1 MKNKILY
8 FLIAVLAMQVA
19 AATPVMLATDIS
31 YADILVAS
39 TAANKIGAEV
49 YWVSNDTIPEEIYS
63 IINEQ
68 LPEEIYIIGGPAVV
82 SEEVEANLSETYN
95 VTRIWGMTRFG
106 TSAEVAKYFWPEG
119 SDRAVIAIDI
129 FGNKEVNEY
138 VAELI
143 SKARDIALT
152 ESIPLVLIPK
162 ESIPSETEEALKE
175 LEVKEVYLVGEV
187 ADEVKSYLADLGI
200 NIIEEAETIEEA
212 EDIAMNASERLI
224 IVAVSEWKDIITVP
238 FVPKG
243 VALLVRNDNEIP
255 SVVEKVKTLVEEGKV
270 TDIKVVGIPWKAQK
284 ICDALSQENIT
295 YECITGKR
303 TIIAKKVME
312 KIRERIEKLREEY
325 EEEIEKIKEY
335 LEKKKE
341 RIEERC
347 ELAYE
352 KANEIAEN
360 MEETPATVSARLE
373 LLRALK
379 EDCENV
385 LDQGRYRA
393 ALKIANEMEHH
404 AKLIMWQYR
413 SEFGEEVS
421 EEMFSETQPRKRLIE
436 KARVITQ
443 DIERIRA
450 ALKTVPQEC
459 REMLTK
465 AKQLIDQD
473 EITRAMEYLKIA
485 KMSCEREK
493 LRIAKEIVGKM
504 RKERVCV
511 QVLTHAVSPEGECK
525 VFPTPCDVPEGWK
538 VVRSCVAQRVSE
550 KVSEAEAM
558 RKECAKLAKELR
570 ELRGKEGVSEEE
582 IEEKI
587 KEIRAKCIS
596 PVAQVAVETTSTI
609 RETTS
614 EIRRIAR

>member
-1 MKNKILY
+1 
-8 FLIAVLAMQVA
+8 MQVA